1 MLNQILAKSDPPE
14 TLLQHTE
21 NCLKV
26 FFSIRNAFPFLVE
39 TTGQP
44 HFFTHLF
51 YSIFLHDVGKIAK
64 GFQAQLRN
72 GTRWNYRHEIL
83 SASFVA
89 LIPGLSEIERRAIAL
104 AIITHHKNITELT
117 EGYATTDVVGR
128 EGYTSHLAE
137 LWEDVLCVQEFLSSA
152 QEFAT
157 RFLGQDID
165 GFPMPQGQEQ
175 LFDAYKE
182 AVRWYRNGVEDDEP
196 TPLHSVYGVF
206 LRGLLIACDH
216 LASSGQNAI
225 REGLRNIGS
234 MLGLPKQRPF
244 QTKTARTLGHSLLA
258 APTGSGKTEAALL
271 WASRNQSTS
280 GRIYYVLPYT
290 ASINAMYRRFT
301 ERYGFGEEN
310 VGVLHGKAA
319 YYVYKTMME
328 RQYDRESAEHFA
340 RKAVDLTRK
349 LYRPIKILTPFQIF
363 KALFGVKGWESMI
376 SEMAGAVFVFDEI
389 HVYEPHTT
397 ALILRSVEYLAGL
410 DAKFLFLS
418 ATFPSFLKEKIRT
431 ILPLTELALDWN
443 APEEHELL
451 YKPRHRCKIVEGQIV
466 DKLDMIQSQLR
477 NGSRVLVVCNTV
489 KRAQEVF
496 NSIKDQAHSA
506 KLLHGRFILRD
517 REAIEKELDKVQ
529 LLVGTQAIEVSLD
542 IDFDVLFS
550 EPAPVDA
557 LIQRFGRVNR
567 RGMKGIAPVYIFS
580 EGSDKDKYFYDV
592 QRIQKT
598 LSSLAAVDE
607 LNEIR
612 IGELVEAVYAGG
624 YSEREQREFERAW
637 ENFGA
642 VLSSLY
648 PFDEKETDED
658 FWELIRSLEVVPV
671 KFEDEYKRLKTE
683 KQYFEAM
690 KLLAS
695 ISFGQGAKLRSS
707 GRLAFRKADKYWVA
721 NAMYDK
727 QLGLLLDVEQPDI
740 GIID

>member
-1 MLNQILAKSDPPE
+1 MATVYAKSTKE
-14 TLLQHTE
+14 ELLTHTV
-21 NCLKV
+21 NCLSVFSSVRKQFPFIPQLCGIDDFWSHLFLAV
-26 FFSIRNAFPFLVE
+26 FF
-39 TTGQP
+39 
-44 HFFTHLF
+44 
-51 YSIFLHDVGKIAK
+51 HDFGKAAS
-64 GFQAQLRN
+64 GFQRSLYGQEW
-72 GTRWNYRHEIL
+72 GYRHEII
-83 SASFVA
+83 SAGFVLA
-89 LIPGLSEIERRAIAL
+89 LDLPHPYVQAVSL
-104 AIITHHKNITELT
+104 AVLTHHKDL
-117 EGYATTDVVGR
+117 EGLKEYRTTDSEGVGR
-128 EGYTSHLAE
+128 ARWREKVREVEPNFDYIHYMYDE
-137 LWEDVLCVQEFLSSA
+137 LPKLSREFLCESIDLNRRVENVSDIKDA
-152 QEFAT
+152 FAET
-157 RFLGQDID
+157 VAPYWCGNFEV
-165 GFPMPQGQEQ
+165 EQ
-175 LFDAYKE
+175 L
-182 AVRWYRNGVEDDEP
+182 
-196 TPLHSVYGVF
+196 YGTF
-206 LRGLLIACDH
+206 LRGLLVACDH